1 MLTKSNNFTRNYCL
15 RDLGDKRDVLNDYDR
30 RLALII
36 LRGQLFESDSCHGD
50 LAKELESCY
59 DDIEND
65 ELLCA
70 SYFVGKEDGFV
81 LIHKGLDFCMEDLG
95 LLRDRFYSKIYLEGS
110 SDVYEIN
117 FNRTLK

>member
-1 MLTKSNNFTRNYCL
+1 MLKSSNNFTRNYCL
-15 RDLGDKRDVLNDYDR
+15 CDIGNEVSVLDGYDR
-30 RLALII
+30 ELALII

-70 SYFVGKEDGFV
+70 SYFVGKEDEFV
-81 LIHKGLDFCMEDLG
+81 LIHEGLDFSMEDLR
-95 LLRDRFYSKIYLEGS
+95 LLSDRFHSRIYLEGS
-110 SDVYEIN
+110 NNVYEIN
-117 FNRTLK
+117 FNRNLK